1 VDWDLFMGEKSV
13 EEMVRKRVED
23 ESKHRAE
30 KKQAE
35 TRAGGN
41 GEVDS
46 RFVRDC
52 LYANQLGDGM
62 LFSAL
67 HDGKF
72 LLNQSSGEWL
82 AWAGHHWDRDIRQRA
97 VASVENV
104 AQRYLQDARD
114 LVKEIDWAMQKKDT
128 RRAGSL
134 KETQEDIYKRV
145 SRLRT
150 ENGRMNCL
158 RFSAVNL
165 QHSLDI
171 LGDELDQDPW
181 LLGCKNGVIDLRT
194 GEIRPGLP
202 SDMISKA
209 SPVEYQGI
217 DAPAPI
223 WEETLYQIFGGAKA
237 ETDEAKDQAKELQAY
252 INRLLGYASTG
263 LVKEN
268 ILPIMWGQGR
278 NGKTTI
284 VETVSK
290 ILGALAAPIQSEML
304 LDQGRVK
311 NSSGP
316 SPDIMALRGLRIAFG
331 SEADEGRR
339 FSPSRVKWLSGSDSL
354 VGRAPHD
361 RYETYFLPTHTLIL
375 LTNHKPHA
383 PANDFAFWQRVHLIP
398 FPFSFVDREPQK
410 DNELRADKDLPDKLM
425 EEAPGI
431 LAWLVRGCIR
441 WQQMGLA
448 PPKVIIDATAEYK
461 RDEDLL
467 GDFLDQCCH
476 IDPEAEAPASGLYD
490 AFKEWFTENVSKK
503 SSMSQ
508 KKFGNLMKDR
518 FEKYKRGVYF
528 YKGLR
533 LLT

>member
-1 VDWDLFMGEKSV
+1 MDESV
-13 EEMVRKRVED
+13 EEMVRKRVEE
-23 ESKHRAE
+23 ESKQRAE
-30 KKQAE
+30 TKQ
-35 TRAGGN
+35 TKTHRGGN
-41 GEVDS
+41 GEIDS
-46 RFVRDC
+46 RFVRNC

-82 AWAGHHWDRDIRQRA
+82 AWAGHHWERDIRQRA
-97 VASVENV
+97 LASVENV
-104 AQRYLQDARD
+104 AQRYLQEAQD

-128 RRAGSL
+128 KRAGSL
-134 KETQEDIYKRV
+134 KEIQEDIYKRV
-145 SRLRT
+145 GRLRT

-171 LGDELDQDPW
+171 IGDELDQEPL
-181 LLGCKNGVIDLRT
+181 LLGCSNGVVDLRT
-194 GEIRPGLP
+194 GEMRPGKP
-202 SDMISKA
+202 EDMICKA
-209 SPVEYQGI
+209 SPVEYTGI
-217 DAPAPI
+217 DTPAPI

-237 ETDEAKDQAKELQAY
+237 ETDEDKKQANDLVAY
-252 INRLLGYASTG
+252 INRLLGYACTG
-263 LVKEN
+263 LSKEN

-284 VETVSK
+284 VETISK
-290 ILGALAAPIQSEML
+290 ILGPLAAPIQSEML

-398 FPFSFVDREPQK
+398 FPYSFVDRVPQK

-425 EEAPGI
+425 EESAGI
-431 LAWLVRGCIR
+431 LAWLVRGCLR
-441 WQQMGLA
+441 WQEMGLA

-467 GDFLDQCCH
+467 ADFLEQYCH
-476 IDPEAEAPASGLYD
+476 CDPQAEVPASGLFD
-490 AFKEWFTENVSKK
+490 AFKEWFSENVSKK

-533 LLT
+533 LLR